1 MLRVPRFALRALCF
15 VSLPSCLVSPAAGS
29 DWPQWLGPNRD
40 GSTSEK
46 VAPWKGDLKVLWRKS
61 VGEGHSSPIVAEGI
75 VYLHT
80 RVKDKD
86 EEAVQAFDAKTGELK
101 WEKTY
106 PRAAF
111 SSSFGVGPRATPAVA
126 GKRLYTFGVTGV
138 LSCWDISDGKL
149 HWQVDTLKELQTPNL
164 NFGISAS
171 PLVVGGRVVVQVGN
185 DGKKPQGSCV
195 VAFEADSGNVAW
207 KALDDPASYAAPV
220 VLNGQLVVL
229 TGAHLAGLDPT
240 KGRSLWTFPFK
251 DLLNESSTTPV
262 RVGNLVIASS
272 VTAGSVAVQVTGSDE
287 KFNAAQL
294 WKQPTLNSYFTT
306 PVPVGEK
313 HFFMVTGKLIPPPS
327 ATLHCVEAE
336 TGKVAWSKPKVGT
349 YHASLTRLGDG
360 NGLMLDDHGY
370 LSLVAPDVKEY
381 KELARSKV
389 LAGNGDIWAHPALA
403 GGRLCV
409 RDGKEL
415 LCLQMGTE
423 N

>member
-1 MLRVPRFALRALCF
+1 MFRVRHSAFRALCF
-15 VSLPSCLVSPAAGS
+15 VSFSCLVSPVAAA

-46 VAPWKGDLKVLWRKS
+46 IAPRRGDPKVVWRKP
-61 VGEGHSSPIVAEGI
+61 VGEGHSSPVVADGV

-80 RVKDKD
+80 RVAQKN
-86 EEAVQAFDAKTGELK
+86 EEAVQAFDAKSGELK

-138 LSCWDISDGKL
+138 LSCWDSSEGKL
-149 HWQVDTLKELQTPNL
+149 YWQVDTLKELGAPNL

-171 PLVVGGRVVVQVGN
+171 PLVVGGHVVVQVGN
-185 DGKKPQGSCV
+185 DGKKPQGTCL
-195 VAFEADSGNVAW
+195 VAFEGESGKVAW

-220 VLNGQLVVL
+220 VLNGQIVVL
-229 TGAHLAGLDPT
+229 TGTHLAGLDPA
-240 KGRSLWTFPFK
+240 KGTLLWNYPFK

-262 RVGNLVIASS
+262 RVGDLLIASS
-272 VTAGSVAVQVTGSDE
+272 VTAGSVAVQVTSSAE
-287 KFNAAQL
+287 KFNVKQV

-306 PVPVGEK
+306 PVTVDEK

-327 ATLHCVEAE
+327 ATLHCVEAA
-336 TGKVAWSKPKVGT
+336 TGAVAWSKPKVGT

-360 NGLMLDDHGY
+360 NLLMLDDHGF

-381 KELARSKV
+381 KELVRSKV
-389 LAGNGDIWAHPALA
+389 LAGNGDVWAHPALA
-403 GGRLCV
+403 AGRLYV
-409 RDGKEL
+409 RDGREL
-415 LCLQMGTE
+415 ICLQMGSG